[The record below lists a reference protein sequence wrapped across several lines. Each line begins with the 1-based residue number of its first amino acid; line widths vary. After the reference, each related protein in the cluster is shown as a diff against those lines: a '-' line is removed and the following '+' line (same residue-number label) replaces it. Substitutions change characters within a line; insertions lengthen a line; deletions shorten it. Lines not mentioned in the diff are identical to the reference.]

1 MKIIR
6 VVKSQVVILHTVVLT
21 ILMFSSMVG
30 YVAGSIYCEEGVSL
44 LFWKWYTV
52 LIALIHDAQQACSCH
67 STVLILVCR
76 KTCTVTAYWY
86 TCTYNMLYS
95 VSYVTQKRDDR
106 LWVSVKFS
114 PPHFNISI
122 TRARFL
128 QSVQITECGCHDDG
142 GSMKCSN
149 ACALIAVH
157 LTSTS
162 WKQQPSQSPQWLLQI
177 FQRHACKV
185 YDFLHLF
192 FTVLYFQQ
200 HEFHLLSWWV
210 HIELYVN
217 KIKVSVIIWNRK

>member
-114 PPHFNISI
+114 P
-122 TRARFL
+122 
-128 QSVQITECGCHDDG
+128 
-142 GSMKCSN
+142 
-149 ACALIAVH
+149 
-157 LTSTS
+157 LTSTF
-162 WKQQPSQSPQWLLQI
+162 PSQEQDSYSQYRSLNVVAMMMEAAWNAAMLVLLLQSI
-177 FQRHACKV
+177 
-185 YDFLHLF
+185 
-192 FTVLYFQQ
+192 
-200 HEFHLLSWWV
+200 
-210 HIELYVN
+210 
-217 KIKVSVIIWNRK
+217 